1 MIVPFFHPT
10 KPLFWYSYENQPGER
25 AYYAY
30 DPKEGKREVYNYR
43 IIDSLVREMLP
54 GEEERIYYN
63 PEFDDNGLVAKL
75 EVGGKIF
82 VYDAKNKAFIPSER
96 KKYPS
101 IRPYGVSPD
110 LRYELIVKEYNLWL
124 EDKEQKKQVQLTFDG
139 DKDYEFETA
148 NTEWLSD
155 DGTFYLTRED
165 KRNIRTFP
173 LVYSLREPAPTVSE
187 YKYELPGDTAV
198 LKQELFI
205 GNVKTGMFKKV
216 DVVKWRGQ
224 LLEVLKVADVQ
235 DRVFFIRKKGTRNE
249 FELCSVDAKTGEVKV
264 ILH

>member
-1 MIVPFFHPT
+1 MIVPFFHPA
-10 KPLFWYSYENQPGER
+10 KPLFWYSYEKQPGER

-43 IIDSLVREMLP
+43 IIDSLVREILP

-82 VYDAKNKAFIPSER
+82 VYDAKNKALIPSER

-155 DGTFYLTRED
+155 DGTFYLTNEISGRFLWCIHFGNRHRQSASTNMNYRE
-165 KRNIRTFP
+165 IP
-173 LVYSLREPAPTVSE
+173 L
-187 YKYELPGDTAV
+187 
-198 LKQELFI
+198 F
-205 GNVKTGMFKKV
+205 
-216 DVVKWRGQ
+216 
-224 LLEVLKVADVQ
+224 
-235 DRVFFIRKKGTRNE
+235 
-249 FELCSVDAKTGEVKV
+249 
-264 ILH
+264 

>member
-1 MIVPFFHPT
+1 MGWFPSYNGVYHEQLLEIARKVVQGGSTSNLANYLKTLLNPDEAYVGEKYDVQNLKDKIGSTMIVPFFHPT
-10 KPLFWYSYENQPGER
+10 KPLFWYSYEKQPGER

-43 IIDSLVREMLP
+43 IIDSLVREILP

-82 VYDAKNKAFIPSER
+82 VYDAKNKALIPSER

-110 LRYELIVKEYNLWL
+110 LRYELIVKEYNVWL

-139 DKDYEFETA
+139 D
-148 NTEWLSD
+148 
-155 DGTFYLTRED
+155 
-165 KRNIRTFP
+165 
-173 LVYSLREPAPTVSE
+173 
-187 YKYELPGDTAV
+187 
-198 LKQELFI
+198 
-205 GNVKTGMFKKV
+205 
-216 DVVKWRGQ
+216 
-224 LLEVLKVADVQ
+224 
-235 DRVFFIRKKGTRNE
+235 
-249 FELCSVDAKTGEVKV
+249 
-264 ILH
+264 